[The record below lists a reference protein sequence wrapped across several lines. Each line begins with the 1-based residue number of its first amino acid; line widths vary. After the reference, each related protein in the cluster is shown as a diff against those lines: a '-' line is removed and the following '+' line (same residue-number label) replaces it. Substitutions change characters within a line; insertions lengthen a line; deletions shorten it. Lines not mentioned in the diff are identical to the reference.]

1 MFTPHPEWSKTKS
14 ALFQYSGRKFI
25 GARFTHKKK
34 NIFLLLVVLMA
45 ISSFL
50 RFYNLNWGAPFY
62 LHPDERNIASSV
74 SQLKFPAQMNPHFF
88 AYGSLPIYTIYFTG
102 VIINFLTHFST
113 LNSQLSIQSVSF
125 DQAIIISRFFSALFS
140 LTLIPLLF
148 FIGKKLKDE
157 RTGIIAASLSIV
169 STGFIQFAHF
179 GTFEMWL
186 TFFSLLFFLLC
197 LKLFERNSFFLTFL
211 LGIIFSI
218 LVSTKVSHLV
228 LLPLPLLVIL
238 IKQIYKK
245 KTQINTQKF
254 LFFKNLKFN
263 IISNLIKKILL
274 FFIAA
279 ILVFIITN
287 PFIFLDYSSFIG
299 SMKYES
305 DVALGTMKVFY
316 TGEFMSSV
324 PVIFQF
330 FHIYPFLINPLLTI
344 IFVPSFVYLLFIS
357 LKTKNH
363 AYIILNTLY
372 LMLFLSQAFIYAKWT
387 RYMMPTLPFMY
398 LIIALAL
405 SCLWNAKAQ
414 VSKIF
419 FIFTWCVSV
428 LFGVSYFITA
438 FVMPDTREVAVV
450 WAKANIPSNAPILSE
465 VYDLGITAFNDS
477 FHNITLYN
485 FYDLDNN
492 SLQYTPKTLAEQLS
506 VSDYIILPSQRIL
519 KVRLQDPETYPIGN
533 TFYSALLAQASGF
546 QKIYHTP
553 CDIFCKITYMGNP
566 VYSFEETASVFDRPT
581 VFIFKKIS
589 NL

>member
-1 MFTPHPEWSKTKS
+1 MF
-14 ALFQYSGRKFI
+14 A
-25 GARFTHKKK
+25 HKKK
-34 NIFLLLVVLMA
+34 NIFFFLIVLMT

-62 LHPDERNIASSV
+62 FHPDERNIASSV

-102 VIINFLTHFST
+102 FFLNLFLQLLSPKPYP
-113 LNSQLSIQSVSF
+113 LNPSF
-125 DQAIIISRFFSALFS
+125 DQAILISRFFSALFS

-148 FIGKKLKDE
+148 FIGKKLKEE

-169 STGFIQFAHF
+169 SAGFIQFSHF

-186 TFFSLLFFLLC
+186 TLLSVLLFLSTLNLLRKPG
-197 LKLFERNSFFLTFL
+197 LLPLFLTSVVFGL
-211 LGIIFSI
+211 S
-218 LVSTKVSHLV
+218 VATKVSHLV
-228 LLPLPLLVIL
+228 LLPIPI
-238 IKQIYKK
+238 IFIIINQIHKK
-245 KTQINTQKF
+245 KFKPNNPGIKSVLFGSFKF
-254 LFFKNLKFN
+254 
-263 IISNLIKKILL
+263 ISNLIKDLLL
-274 FFIAA
+274 FLTITTVIF
-279 ILVFIITN
+279 FITN
-287 PFIFLDYSSFIG
+287 PFVLLDYSSFYNG
-299 SMKYES
+299 MKYES
-305 DVALGTMKVFY
+305 EVALGTLPVFY
-316 TGEFMSSV
+316 TGEFV
-324 PVIFQF
+324 KAFPVIFQF
-330 FHIYPFLINPLLTI
+330 LHIYPFLINPLLTVLFI
-344 IFVPSFVYLLFIS
+344 PSLLYILFSAIKYKHMPFLLLTSCFLLLF
-357 LKTKNH
+357 LP
-363 AYIILNTLY
+363 
-372 LMLFLSQAFIYAKWT
+372 QAFIYVKWT

-438 FVMPDTREVAVV
+438 FIMPDTRETAVA
-450 WAKANIPSNAPILSE
+450 WAKDGIPPNAPILSE

-492 SLQYTPKTLAEQLS
+492 SPQYTPKTLTEQLS

-519 KVRLQDPETYPIGN
+519 KVRLQDPKTYPFGHA
-533 TFYSALLAQASGF
+533 FYSALLAQASGF
-546 QKIYHTP
+546 QKIYQTP

-581 VFIFKKIS
+581 VFIFKK
-589 NL
+589 NKN